1 MIHSLSGG
9 VIKDG
14 GRHTFVKVKFD
25 DGEER
30 WYLSDEFSP
39 LNGMKVAV
47 NYNGRVCVGKVV
59 RVDTNLS
66 GQATPIPVKRAE
78 SVISVIFDEE

>member
-47 NYNGRVCVGKVV
+47 NYNV